1 MAAAAIFRKH
11 WVWKERCRAN
21 HNLTSH
27 SHRPQR
33 FQNVFAYITAFGK
46 KTIYNQHI
54 SCFQCKS
61 IFLSYLV
68 NSFTWAKHRIIC
80 KKDCLGN
87 HLANP
92 LLISK
97 FWPRLRFHLT
107 QSNLMK
113 ILSFH
118 VFSMRKFCPGQTA
131 LEKKS
136 SFLLFSKVTLFNIAP
151 SLRGMLASKI
161 LGTISNGLVIF

>member
-11 WVWKERCRAN
+11 WVWKEWWRAN

-68 NSFTWAKHRIIC
+68 NSFTWAKHWIIC

-92 LLISK
+92 LLIRK
-97 FWPRLRFHLT
+97 FWPRLRFHPT

-113 ILSFH
+113 ILSFY
-118 VFSMRKFCPGQTA
+118 VFSVDIWENFVQAKQPLRRKAVFFYFPRW
-131 LEKKS
+131 
-136 SFLLFSKVTLFNIAP
+136 LFSIQPLP
-151 SLRGMLASKI
+151 
-161 LGTISNGLVIF
+161 